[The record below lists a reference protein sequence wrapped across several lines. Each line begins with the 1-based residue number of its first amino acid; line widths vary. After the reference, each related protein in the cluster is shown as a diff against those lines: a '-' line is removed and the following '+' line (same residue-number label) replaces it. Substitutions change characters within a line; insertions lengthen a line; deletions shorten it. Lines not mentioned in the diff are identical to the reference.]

1 MHLHGRSAPSAA
13 NAVGVAGVA
22 TIHAKAAYSRRMV
35 ALPELLRA
43 LKAEVK
49 SLIGKI
55 DAGLPSIDPHDV
67 AQRALGTHAEALA
80 LPSGE
85 RARVVGELE
94 QFVRELRREHRR
106 MTNHQFR
113 LKHLRDALVA
123 TGPEPS
129 PANLLIVGDALQGIE
144 FGNDD
149 DSTDEEDRL
158 ELQCEELG
166 RELARQLGASAP
178 ACLHRFTLGATG
190 REASGRDEKT

>member
-1 MHLHGRSAPSAA
+1 MA
-13 NAVGVAGVA
+13 
-22 TIHAKAAYSRRMV
+22 

-55 DAGLPSIDPHDV
+55 DAGLPSIDPREV
-67 AQRALGTHAEALA
+67 AQRALGAHAEALA
-80 LPSGE
+80 LRSVE

-94 QFVRELRREHRR
+94 QFVRELRREQRR

-113 LKHLRDALVA
+113 LKHLRDTLVA
-123 TGPEPS
+123 TRAEPS
-129 PANLLIVGDALQGIE
+129 SANVLIVCDALEGIE

-149 DSTDEEDRL
+149 DSTDEEDHL

-190 REASGRDEKT
+190 REASGSDEKT